1 MTTFRTLNWSEF
13 FSYGP
18 NNTLIL
24 DEDPLVQLVGMN
36 GHGKTSIPLIIEEI
50 LYNGNSKGTKRGSV
64 ANRKG
69 SGKYSG
75 TIEFDNGGH
84 SYTVTV
90 ERGSTIK
97 VRLLKGG
104 VDISGHTSTKTFD
117 TIKQIL
123 GMDRKAFSA
132 LFYQNS
138 KSSLQFLTATDTQRK
153 KFLIELR
160 GLERYVE
167 IFEKL
172 KEVRKEA
179 TGALNTITGEIE
191 SVQGWVD
198 KHKTVDLTR
207 AQLCTVPND
216 DTTELISQKAVLEA
230 QLSTIVET
238 NNKIRSNRARKS
250 RLESFGIEDL
260 SPLGYSVQSTEP
272 LDASISN
279 KRAEIKVL
287 QQQVAKL
294 TSLPGKCP
302 TCTQPV
308 PQEWV
313 ASTIDSLED
322 NIAKLL
328 KALADESNL
337 LSDIKESNQALIK
350 RNSMIREF
358 ETLMASVDSSLPDE
372 LLINADIERQITQLN
387 NSINAIRKTV
397 KDARDANTKAVAH
410 NAKVEQIEEN
420 LAEYRKRIAELN
432 TKREAAASDVGDL
445 EVLTKVFS
453 TTGLVAFIIERS
465 VQALQEHTNEYLQEL
480 SQGRF
485 QLDYSISGDKLPVV
499 VYDNG
504 SEVDITDL
512 SSGELA
518 RVTTATLLAIRK
530 LMVTESSAPM
540 NLLFLDETVDSLD
553 EVGREALVEILLRE
567 HDLNVFMISHGFTHP
582 LVKKISVIKENE
594 ISRLEEL

>member
-1 MTTFRTLNWSEF
+1 LTWSEF

-18 NNTLIL
+18 DNTLIL
-24 DEDPLVQLVGMN
+24 DDEPLVQLVGLN

-50 LYNGNSKGTKRGSV
+50 LFNSNSKGTKRSSV

-69 SGKYSG
+69 SGKYKGS
-75 TIEFDNGGH
+75 ISFESGGH
-84 SYTVTV
+84 EYVASV

-97 VRLLKGG
+97 VKLTKDGT
-104 VDISGHTSTKTFD
+104 DISGHTSTKTLD
-117 TIKQIL
+117 TIKQII

-138 KSSLQFLTATDTQRK
+138 KSSLQFLTATDTNRK

-160 GLERYVE
+160 NLEKYVE
-167 IFEKL
+167 VFDRL
-172 KEVRKEA
+172 KDARKEA
-179 TGALNTITGEIE
+179 ATVLGSLNGELDTIQSWI
-191 SVQGWVD
+191 D
-198 KHKTVDLTR
+198 KHASTDLTK
-207 AQLCTVPND
+207 LPTVTVPDD
-216 DTTELISQKAVLEA
+216 DTTQLVTDKASLSA
-230 QLSTIVET
+230 QLASITET
-238 NNKIRSNRARKS
+238 NAKVRLNNARRS
-250 RLESFGIEDL
+250 RLEAFGVEDL
-260 SPLGYSVQSTEP
+260 SPLGYDAKPTED
-272 LDASISN
+272 LEAAITT
-279 KRAEIKVL
+279 KRAEVKMI
-287 QQQVAKL
+287 QAQIAKF

-308 PQEWV
+308 EQAWV
-313 ASTIDSLED
+313 NSTIDALETD
-322 NIAKLL
+322 IAKLL
-328 KALADESNL
+328 KALADESTAL
-337 LSDIKESNQALIK
+337 ADIKANNLALIK
-350 RNSMIREF
+350 RNNLIREF
-358 ETLMASVDSSLPDE
+358 ETLMASVDTSAPTE
-372 LLINADIERQITQLN
+372 LLIESDLEGQIATLDRR
-387 NSINAIRKTV
+387 IAAIRKAV
-397 KDARDANTKAVAH
+397 KQARDENGKAIAH
-410 NAKVEQIEEN
+410 NAKIDHIEETLSEYKTK
-420 LAEYRKRIAELN
+420 LAEVVVKRD
-432 TKREAAASDVGDL
+432 AAASDAGDL

-485 QLDYSISGDKLPVV
+485 QLDYSIVGDKLPVV

-504 SEVDITDL
+504 NEVDITDL

-530 LMVTESSAPM
+530 LMLTESNAPM